1 MTWKVVSPMP
11 LVRFSLPSRTRSAR
25 SSGSMS
31 AMTPAAFR
39 NAWTLKVGA
48 APRSNQN
55 AISFSA
61 STASIQPLP
70 LAFPVPHVSLCPL
83 PSLFLLQRRSVLV
96 QLDVVAAAVIK
107 HGGNA
112 GGVLRGFALEA
123 DAGGGEA
130 VMFGPD
136 VGDPKDDGRE
146 ARFVQSVHVG
156 GRDRVVTRL
165 QQQPHVAPG
174 GAIVLRTGALGA

>member
-70 LAFPVPHVSLCPL
+70 WSFRYPTFPCPPGL
-83 PSLFLLQRRSVLV
+83 PFSYCNFLLQRRSVLV

-107 HGGNA
+107 HGGDA

-123 DAGGGEA
+123 DAG
-130 VMFGPD
+130 
-136 VGDPKDDGRE
+136 
-146 ARFVQSVHVG
+146 
-156 GRDRVVTRL
+156 
-165 QQQPHVAPG
+165 
-174 GAIVLRTGALGA
+174 